1 MRMTTAESAIACAAA
16 LAVASASSDRDR
28 LGPIGSSGVLHE
40 MRISHFHSGDFP
52 NFHTCAVGVK
62 AGCPCVYVHV
72 GVTQLS

>member
-16 LAVASASSDRDR
+16 LAVASASIDRDR
-28 LGPIGSSGVLHE
+28 FRPIGSPGVLHE
-40 MRISHFHSGDFP
+40 MRISHFHSGVP
-52 NFHTCAVGVK
+52 NFHTCAVTVK